1 MAAITPAA
9 GVVGPLGA
17 LAIGFSAGLL
27 CYLASTA
34 MKRKFGYDDS
44 LDVFGVHGV
53 GGFLGTVMAGIFG
66 AAILGGNQEGLDIV
80 SQVGVQI
87 FAATVTALWAGIASF
102 ALLKLVDV
110 LVGLRVSEEDESLGL
125 DVALHE
131 ESGYNL

>member
-1 MAAITPAA
+1 
-9 GVVGPLGA
+9 
-17 LAIGFSAGLL
+17 
-27 CYLASTA
+27 
-34 MKRKFGYDDS
+34 
-44 LDVFGVHGV
+44 
-53 GGFLGTVMAGIFG
+53 MAGIFG